1 MHKLAEFFYG
11 SGNQFS
17 MMRLISFL
25 TAIGGMVLI
34 AIYPEQ
40 SMYVAPIVVGAQAF
54 KWLQS
59 KGGE

>member
-1 MHKLAEFFYG
+1 MHRLLEFFYG

-17 MMRLISFL
+17 MMRLLCFIVTIFTL
-25 TAIGGMVLI
+25 PAIYF
-34 AIYPEQ
+34 YPEQ
-40 SMYVAPIVVGAQAF
+40 SPSLCALIGTAIAG

>member
-11 SGNQFS
+11 SEDKLS
-17 MMRLISFL
+17 MMRLVSLL
-25 TAIGGMVLI
+25 TAIGGMTLI
-34 AIYPEQ
+34 AVYPEQ
-40 SMYVAPIVVGAQAF
+40 AAYLAPIVVGSQAF